1 MNNPWKFR
9 IVELTYKDEPN
20 VFVLESDRGTG
31 TQWFSIYRNSD
42 LQAVRDVKRER
53 ETGIKKIPVSVNV
66 IE

>member
-31 TQWFSIYRNSD
+31 AQWFSIYRNSD

-53 ETGIKKIPVSVNV
+53 ETGSKKIPVSVNV